1 MPGYDDLSMPFV
13 SPEMDKR
20 IEDAL
25 LQYISRIFISV
36 VPENRRPINIDK
48 IIKSQKDP
56 QVVII
61 LLNSILTELTSKVRY
76 LESKVAA
83 LEHLEYK
90 SKE

>member
-48 IIKSQKDP
+48 IIK
-56 QVVII
+56 
-61 LLNSILTELTSKVRY
+61 
-76 LESKVAA
+76 
-83 LEHLEYK
+83 
-90 SKE
+90 